1 MSVMAMKQEEPCR
14 IEFKKHGLEIA
25 GPCAQG
31 FSESSEAI
39 FKASRAVEREI
50 SAYMCVNTKT
60 GTVEKVAL
68 GKVGT
73 SNSTSLPYGRICP
86 RNQRQVSVHTHPTSG
101 IPKFSE
107 TDAITITSRMNE
119 NVDDGSCVIG
129 EDVTQCFV
137 KALAPRQKN
146 RLNEEVI

>member
-1 MSVMAMKQEEPCR
+1 MSVKKEESCR

-31 FSESSEAI
+31 FSESSEAM
-39 FKASRAVEREI
+39 FKASKAIKREI
-50 SAYMCVNTKT
+50 SAYMCVNPKT
-60 GTVEKVAL
+60 GAVEKVVL

-73 SNSTSLPYGRICP
+73 SNSTSLPFGRICP
-86 RNQRQVSVHTHPTSG
+86 TGQRQVSLHTHPTSG

-129 EDVTQCFV
+129 EDATQCFV
-137 KALAPRQKN
+137 KALIPRKTNQ
-146 RLNEEVI
+146 LNEEVY